1 MPFKVIVPRN
11 RNASW
16 RSVRAV
22 TMSSDTLWHFEG
34 IFLENFFSLT
44 HYITAHSG
52 SDVERQ
58 VRNAMR
64 RSATELI
71 VVLGG
76 SDLDQWQDYRSNG
89 RTFCGRQRVVQQ
101 ELRRMT
107 GYLEGTLPSPEAS
120 RSSASHSI
128 FANLDFGLAFGCIHD
143 GG

>member
-1 MPFKVIVPRN
+1 
-11 RNASW
+11 
-16 RSVRAV
+16 
-22 TMSSDTLWHFEG
+22 MSSDTVWHFEG

-89 RTFCGRQRVVQQ
+89 RTFCGRQRVVTTRIGTDAEICGKQST
-101 ELRRMT
+101 EPGSIPVKRLPFNIRR
-107 GYLEGTLPSPEAS
+107 P
-120 RSSASHSI
+120 
-128 FANLDFGLAFGCIHD
+128 GLWAGFRAHT
-143 GG
+143 